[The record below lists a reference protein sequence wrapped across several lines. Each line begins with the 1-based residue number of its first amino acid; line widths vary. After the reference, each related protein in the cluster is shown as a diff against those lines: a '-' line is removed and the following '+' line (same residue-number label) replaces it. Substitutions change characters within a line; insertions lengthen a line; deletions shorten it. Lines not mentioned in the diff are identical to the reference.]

1 MWRRRPDP
9 GSMKPRRGGVGGDVE
24 EDDSSVSERSART
37 SKGQPG
43 SQGGAAVMVVTLS
56 VSDDMN
62 GSDLSIRVR
71 SVAGTSINGSSGD
84 ASPVSD
90 GDLVPHGGSAHQGR
104 SISTPTD

>member
-56 VSDDMN
+56 
-62 GSDLSIRVR
+62 GLRRHERLR
-71 SVAGTSINGSSGD
+71 SVNPSQIGGGD
-84 ASPVSD
+84 VD
-90 GDLVPHGGSAHQGR
+90 QR
-104 SISTPTD
+104 